1 MKRSYTRYNTLNE
14 DARRQQLRSNL
25 RNSNRIVEDEEEGSD
40 DIEIEADAVDSE
52 VDGADEDFKQK
63 LIDLFNQAVDAGI
76 LTIEDLTGE
85 AEGDE
90 GDEGDEGEDEETSE
104 DDFGEDDLEESRK
117 ASIRARKVNE
127 AKRRI
132 MARRSVSNPRFVESA
147 RRRIVRPASNR
158 R

>member
-25 RNSNRIVEDEEEGSD
+25 RNSNRIVEDEDEEELD
-40 DIEIEADAVDSE
+40 DIEIEADAVDSG

-90 GDEGDEGEDEETSE
+90 DEETSE
-104 DDFGEDDLEESRK
+104 DDFGEDDLEESSRR
-117 ASIRARKVNE
+117 ASARARKVNE

-132 MARRSVSNPRFVESA
+132 LARRSVSNPRFVESA
-147 RRRIVRPASNR
+147 RRRIARPASNHR
-158 R
+158 

>member
-25 RNSNRIVEDEEEGSD
+25 RNSNRIVEDEDEEDLD

-90 GDEGDEGEDEETSE
+90 DEDEETSE
-104 DDFGEDDLEESRK
+104 DDFGEDDLEESARR
-117 ASIRARKVNE
+117 ASARARKVNE

-132 MARRSVSNPRFVESA
+132 LARRSVSNPRFVESA
-147 RRRIVRPASNR
+147 RRRIARPASNR

>member
-25 RNSNRIVEDEEEGSD
+25 RNSNRIVEDEDEEELD

-90 GDEGDEGEDEETSE
+90 DEETSE
-104 DDFGEDDLEESRK
+104 DDFGEDDLEESSRR
-117 ASIRARKVNE
+117 ASARARKVDE

-147 RRRIVRPASNR
+147 RRRIARPASNR

>member
-25 RNSNRIVEDEEEGSD
+25 RNSNRIVEDEDEEELD

-90 GDEGDEGEDEETSE
+90 DEDEETSE
-104 DDFGEDDLEESRK
+104 DDFGEDDLEESARR
-117 ASIRARKVNE
+117 ASARARKVNE

-132 MARRSVSNPRFVESA
+132 LARRSVSNPRFVESA
-147 RRRIVRPASNR
+147 RRRIARPASNHK
-158 R
+158 

>member
-25 RNSNRIVEDEEEGSD
+25 RNSNRIVEDEEEELD

-85 AEGDE
+85 AEGGED
-90 GDEGDEGEDEETSE
+90 EDEETSE
-104 DDFGEDDLEESRK
+104 DDFGEDDLEESARR

-132 MARRSVSNPRFVESA
+132 LAHRSASNPRFVEPA
-147 RRRIVRPASNR
+147 RRRIARPASNR

>member
-25 RNSNRIVEDEEEGSD
+25 RNSNRIVEDEDEEELD

-85 AEGDE
+85 AEGGED
-90 GDEGDEGEDEETSE
+90 EDEETSE
-104 DDFGEDDLEESRK
+104 DDFGEDDLEESARR
-117 ASIRARKVNE
+117 ASARARKVNE

-132 MARRSVSNPRFVESA
+132 LARRSASNPRFVESA
-147 RRRIVRPASNR
+147 RRRIARPASNR

>member
-25 RNSNRIVEDEEEGSD
+25 RNSNRIVEDEDEEELD

-90 GDEGDEGEDEETSE
+90 DEETLE
-104 DDFGEDDLEESRK
+104 DDFGEDDLEESRR
-117 ASIRARKVNE
+117 ASARARKVNE

-132 MARRSVSNPRFVESA
+132 MARRSVTNPRFVESA
-147 RRRIVRPASNR
+147 RRRIARPASNR

>member
-25 RNSNRIVEDEEEGSD
+25 RNSNRIVEDEEEDLD

-90 GDEGDEGEDEETSE
+90 DEETSE
-104 DDFGEDDLEESRK
+104 DDFGEDDLEESRR
-117 ASIRARKVNE
+117 ASARARKVNE
-127 AKRRI
+127 AKSRI
-132 MARRSVSNPRFVESA
+132 LARRSVSNPRFVESA
-147 RRRIVRPASNR
+147 RRRIARPTSAR

>member
-25 RNSNRIVEDEEEGSD
+25 RNSNRIVEDEDEEELD
-40 DIEIEADAVDSE
+40 DIEIEADAVDSG

-90 GDEGDEGEDEETSE
+90 DEETSE
-104 DDFGEDDLEESRK
+104 DDFGEDDLEESSRR
-117 ASIRARKVNE
+117 ASARARKVNE

-132 MARRSVSNPRFVESA
+132 LARRSVSNPRFVESA
-147 RRRIVRPASNR
+147 RRRIARPASNR
-158 R
+158 S

>member
-25 RNSNRIVEDEEEGSD
+25 RNSNRIVEDEEESD

-90 GDEGDEGEDEETSE
+90 DEETSE
-104 DDFGEDDLEESRK
+104 DDFGEDDLEESSRR
-117 ASIRARKVNE
+117 ASARARKVNE

-132 MARRSVSNPRFVESA
+132 LARRSVSNPRFVESA
-147 RRRIVRPASNR
+147 RRRIARPASNR

>member
-25 RNSNRIVEDEEEGSD
+25 RNSNRIVEDEDEEELD

-52 VDGADEDFKQK
+52 ADGADEDFKQK

-85 AEGDE
+85 AEGDDSE
-90 GDEGDEGEDEETSE
+90 DEDEETSE
-104 DDFGEDDLEESRK
+104 DDFGEGDLEESRR
-117 ASIRARKVNE
+117 ASARARKVNE

-132 MARRSVSNPRFVESA
+132 LARRSVSNPRFVESA
-147 RRRIVRPASNR
+147 RRRIARPASNR

>member
-90 GDEGDEGEDEETSE
+90 GEDEETSE

-147 RRRIVRPASNR
+147 RRRIARPASNR

>member
-90 GDEGDEGEDEETSE
+90 DEETSE
-104 DDFGEDDLEESRK
+104 DDFGEDDLEESARR
-117 ASIRARKVNE
+117 ASARARKVNE

-132 MARRSVSNPRFVESA
+132 LARRSASNSRFAESA
-147 RRRIVRPASNR
+147 RRRIARPASAR

>member
-25 RNSNRIVEDEEEGSD
+25 RNSNRIVEDEEEDLD

-90 GDEGDEGEDEETSE
+90 DEETSE
-104 DDFGEDDLEESRK
+104 DDFGEDDLEESSRR
-117 ASIRARKVNE
+117 ASARARKVNE

-147 RRRIVRPASNR
+147 RRRIARPASNR
-158 R
+158 S

>member
-25 RNSNRIVEDEEEGSD
+25 RNSNRIVEDEEEDLD

-85 AEGDE
+85 T
-90 GDEGDEGEDEETSE
+90 EGDEGEDEETSE

-117 ASIRARKVNE
+117 ASIRTRKVNE

-147 RRRIVRPASNR
+147 RRRIARPASNR

>member
-25 RNSNRIVEDEEEGSD
+25 RNSNRIVEDEEESD

-90 GDEGDEGEDEETSE
+90 
-104 DDFGEDDLEESRK
+104 DDFGEDDLEESSRR
-117 ASIRARKVNE
+117 ASARARKVNE

-147 RRRIVRPASNR
+147 RRRIARPASNR

>member
-14 DARRQQLRSNL
+14 GARRQQLRSNL
-25 RNSNRIVEDEEEGSD
+25 RNSNRIVEDEEEELD

-76 LTIEDLTGE
+76 LNIEDLTGE
-85 AEGDE
+85 AEGD
-90 GDEGDEGEDEETSE
+90 EDEETSE
-104 DDFGEDDLEESRK
+104 DDFGEDDLEESSRR
-117 ASIRARKVNE
+117 ASARARKVNE

-147 RRRIVRPASNR
+147 RRRIARPASNR
-158 R
+158 S

>member
-25 RNSNRIVEDEEEGSD
+25 RNSNRIVEDEDEEELD

-90 GDEGDEGEDEETSE
+90 DEETSE
-104 DDFGEDDLEESRK
+104 DDFGEDDLEESSRR

-132 MARRSVSNPRFVESA
+132 LARRSVSNPRFVESA
-147 RRRIVRPASNR
+147 RRRIARPASNR
-158 R
+158 S

>member
-14 DARRQQLRSNL
+14 DARRQRLRSNL
-25 RNSNRIVEDEEEGSD
+25 RNSNRIVEDEEDLD

-52 VDGADEDFKQK
+52 ADGADEDFKQK

-90 GDEGDEGEDEETSE
+90 DEETSE
-104 DDFGEDDLEESRK
+104 DDFGEDDLEESRR
-117 ASIRARKVNE
+117 ASARARKVNE

-147 RRRIVRPASNR
+147 RRRIARPASNR
-158 R
+158 H

>member
-85 AEGDE
+85 AEGGED
-90 GDEGDEGEDEETSE
+90 EDEETSE
-104 DDFGEDDLEESRK
+104 DDLEESSRR

-132 MARRSVSNPRFVESA
+132 LARRSASNPRFVESA
-147 RRRIVRPASNR
+147 RRRIARPASAR

>member
-25 RNSNRIVEDEEEGSD
+25 RNSNRIVEDEEEDLD

-90 GDEGDEGEDEETSE
+90 DEETSE
-104 DDFGEDDLEESRK
+104 DDFGEDDLEESRR
-117 ASIRARKVNE
+117 ASARARKVNE

-132 MARRSVSNPRFVESA
+132 LARRSVSNPRFVESA
-147 RRRIVRPASNR
+147 RRRIARPASNR
-158 R
+158 H

>member
-25 RNSNRIVEDEEEGSD
+25 RNSNRIVEDEEEDLD

-52 VDGADEDFKQK
+52 VDGADENFKQK

-90 GDEGDEGEDEETSE
+90 DEETSE
-104 DDFGEDDLEESRK
+104 DDFGEDDLEESARR

-132 MARRSVSNPRFVESA
+132 LARRSVSNPRFVESA
-147 RRRIVRPASNR
+147 RRRIARPASNR

>member
-25 RNSNRIVEDEEEGSD
+25 RNSNRIVEDEDEEELD

-90 GDEGDEGEDEETSE
+90 GEDEETSE

-117 ASIRARKVNE
+117 ASIRTRKVNE

-132 MARRSVSNPRFVESA
+132 LARRSVSNPRFVESA
-147 RRRIVRPASNR
+147 RRRIARPASNR

>member
-25 RNSNRIVEDEEEGSD
+25 RNSNRIVEDEDEELD

-90 GDEGDEGEDEETSE
+90 DEDEETSE

-117 ASIRARKVNE
+117 ASARARKVNE

-132 MARRSVSNPRFVESA
+132 LARRSVSNPRFVESA
-147 RRRIVRPASNR
+147 RRRIARPASAR

>member
-25 RNSNRIVEDEEEGSD
+25 RNSNRIVEDEEEELD

-90 GDEGDEGEDEETSE
+90 DEETSE
-104 DDFGEDDLEESRK
+104 DDFGEDDLEESSRR

-132 MARRSVSNPRFVESA
+132 LARRSASNPRFAESA
-147 RRRIVRPASNR
+147 RRRIARPASAR

>member
-25 RNSNRIVEDEEEGSD
+25 RNSNRIVEDEDEEELD

-85 AEGDE
+85 GD
-90 GDEGDEGEDEETSE
+90 DEDE
-104 DDFGEDDLEESRK
+104 DDFGEDDLEESSRR

-132 MARRSVSNPRFVESA
+132 LARRSTSNPRVVESA
-147 RRRIVRPASNR
+147 RRRIARLASAR

>member
-25 RNSNRIVEDEEEGSD
+25 RNSNRIVEDEEEDLD

-90 GDEGDEGEDEETSE
+90 GEDEETSE
-104 DDFGEDDLEESRK
+104 DDFGEDDLEEDDLEESRK

-132 MARRSVSNPRFVESA
+132 LARRSVSNPRFVESA
-147 RRRIVRPASNR
+147 RRRIARPASNR

>member
-25 RNSNRIVEDEEEGSD
+25 RNSNRIVEDEEEDLD

-90 GDEGDEGEDEETSE
+90 DEDEETSE
-104 DDFGEDDLEESRK
+104 DDFGEDDLEESARR
-117 ASIRARKVNE
+117 ASIRARKVDE

-132 MARRSVSNPRFVESA
+132 LARRSVSNSRFVESA
-147 RRRIVRPASNR
+147 RRRIARPASNR

>member
-25 RNSNRIVEDEEEGSD
+25 RNSNRIVEDEEEELD

-85 AEGDE
+85 SEGD
-90 GDEGDEGEDEETSE
+90 EDEETSE
-104 DDFGEDDLEESRK
+104 DDFGEDDLEESRR
-117 ASIRARKVNE
+117 ASVRARRVNE

-132 MARRSVSNPRFVESA
+132 LVRRSVANPRFVESA
-147 RRRIVRPASNR
+147 RRRITRPASNR
-158 R
+158 S

>member
-25 RNSNRIVEDEEEGSD
+25 RNSNRIVEDEEEDLD

-90 GDEGDEGEDEETSE
+90 GEDEGEDEETSE
-104 DDFGEDDLEESRK
+104 DDFGEDDLEESARR
-117 ASIRARKVNE
+117 ASIRARKVDE

-132 MARRSVSNPRFVESA
+132 LARRSVSNSRFVESA
-147 RRRIVRPASNR
+147 RRRIARPASNR

>member
-1 MKRSYTRYNTLNE
+1 MRRSYTRYNTLNE

-25 RNSNRIVEDEEEGSD
+25 RNSNRIVEDEEEDLD

-52 VDGADEDFKQK
+52 VDGADENFKQK

-90 GDEGDEGEDEETSE
+90 DEETSE
-104 DDFGEDDLEESRK
+104 DDFGEDDLEESRR
-117 ASIRARKVNE
+117 ASARARKVNE

-132 MARRSVSNPRFVESA
+132 LARRSVSNPRFVESA
-147 RRRIVRPASNR
+147 RRRIARSASNHR
-158 R
+158 

>member
-25 RNSNRIVEDEEEGSD
+25 RNSNRIVEDEDEEELD

-90 GDEGDEGEDEETSE
+90 DEETSE
-104 DDFGEDDLEESRK
+104 DDFGEDDLEESARR
-117 ASIRARKVNE
+117 ASARARKVNE

-147 RRRIVRPASNR
+147 RRRIARPASNR
-158 R
+158 S

>member
-25 RNSNRIVEDEEEGSD
+25 RNSNRIVEDEDEEELD

-90 GDEGDEGEDEETSE
+90 DEETSE
-104 DDFGEDDLEESRK
+104 DDFGEDDLEESSRR
-117 ASIRARKVNE
+117 ASARARKVNE

-132 MARRSVSNPRFVESA
+132 LARRSVSNPRFVESA
-147 RRRIVRPASNR
+147 RRRIARPASNR

>member
-25 RNSNRIVEDEEEGSD
+25 RNSNRIVEEEDLD

-90 GDEGDEGEDEETSE
+90 GEDEETSE

-132 MARRSVSNPRFVESA
+132 LARRSVSNPRFVESA
-147 RRRIVRPASNR
+147 RRRIARPASNR

>member
-25 RNSNRIVEDEEEGSD
+25 RNSNRIVEDEDEEELD

-52 VDGADEDFKQK
+52 ADGADEDFKQK

-85 AEGDE
+85 AEGDDSE
-90 GDEGDEGEDEETSE
+90 DEDEETSE

-117 ASIRARKVNE
+117 ASARARKVNE

-132 MARRSVSNPRFVESA
+132 LARRSVSNPRFVESA
-147 RRRIVRPASNR
+147 RRRIARPASNR

>member
-25 RNSNRIVEDEEEGSD
+25 RNSNRIVEDEDEEELD

-90 GDEGDEGEDEETSE
+90 DEETSE
-104 DDFGEDDLEESRK
+104 DDFGEDDLDESSRR
-117 ASIRARKVNE
+117 ASARARKVNE

-147 RRRIVRPASNR
+147 RRRIARPASNR

>member
-25 RNSNRIVEDEEEGSD
+25 RNSNRIVEDEEESD

-85 AEGDE
+85 GD
-90 GDEGDEGEDEETSE
+90 DEDE
-104 DDFGEDDLEESRK
+104 DDFGEDDLEESSRR

-132 MARRSVSNPRFVESA
+132 LARRSVPNPRFVESA
-147 RRRIVRPASNR
+147 RRRIARPASAR

>member
-25 RNSNRIVEDEEEGSD
+25 RNSNRIVEDEEEDLD

-90 GDEGDEGEDEETSE
+90 GEDEETSE

-127 AKRRI
+127 AKHRI
-132 MARRSVSNPRFVESA
+132 LARRSVSNPRFVESA
-147 RRRIVRPASNR
+147 RRRIARPASNR

>member
-25 RNSNRIVEDEEEGSD
+25 RNSNRIVEDEDEELD

-90 GDEGDEGEDEETSE
+90 DEDEETSE
-104 DDFGEDDLEESRK
+104 DDFGEGDLEESRR
-117 ASIRARKVNE
+117 ASARARKVNE

-132 MARRSVSNPRFVESA
+132 LARRSVSNPRFVESA
-147 RRRIVRPASNR
+147 RRRVARPASNR

>member
-25 RNSNRIVEDEEEGSD
+25 RNSNRIVEDEDEEELD

-90 GDEGDEGEDEETSE
+90 DEETSE
-104 DDFGEDDLEESRK
+104 DVFGEDDLEESSRR
-117 ASIRARKVNE
+117 ASARARKVNE

-147 RRRIVRPASNR
+147 RRRIARPASNR
-158 R
+158 S